1 MPTKLLL
8 HPIAQTGAEDLADSL
23 IRWPVSI
30 GKAAQLSG
38 ISPKMLRHYE
48 TLGLLAAVPRTDSN
62 YRQYSLADVHT
73 LRFIRRAR
81 DMGFGLDA
89 ITELVSLWHNRRRS
103 SASVKRI
110 TQKHLDD
117 LAERIEALQA
127 MQRTLDHLLN
137 LCPGDGRPDC
147 PILDDLS
154 HPGIKVAKKSSTKL
168 YKPATSTAR
177 DRNMRARD

>member
-1 MPTKLLL
+1 MPASDTPHAPPPATAGDPDATDHLT
-8 HPIAQTGAEDLADSL
+8 A
-23 IRWPVSI
+23 WPVSI

-48 TLGLLAAVPRTDSN
+48 ALGLLAAVPRTDSN

-110 TQKHLDD
+110 AQKHRDEL
-117 LAERIEALQA
+117 EQRIEALQA
-127 MQRTLDHLLN
+127 MQRTLGHLLH
-137 LCPGDGRPDC
+137 LCPGDGRPYC

-154 HPGIKVAKKSSTKL
+154 HPDTTRSGTKL
-168 YKPATSTAR
+168 YKPATPGEQG
-177 DRNMRARD
+177 RNTRGTH

>member
-1 MPTKLLL
+1 M
-8 HPIAQTGAEDLADSL
+8 
-23 IRWPVSI
+23 RWPVSI

-48 TLGLLAAVPRTDSN
+48 ALGMLAAMPRTDSN

-103 SASVKRI
+103 SATVNRI

-117 LAERIEALQA
+117 LAQRIEALQA
-127 MQRTLDHLLN
+127 MQRTLGELLQ
-137 LCPGDGRPDC
+137 LCPGDERPDC
-147 PILDDLS
+147 PILDDLAQPAS
-154 HPGIKVAKKSSTKL
+154 TFSAKSSSKL
-168 YKPATSTAR
+168 YTPATTTAR
-177 DRNMRARD
+177 GGNRHGRH